1 MWCSSWGAEMST
13 RKDNEPASVPTAHPE
28 PECNTGYAEPKPKDK
43 AQAQIDGAKP
53 ESDAEEGGLEHDPDP
68 TP

>member
-1 MWCSSWGAEMST
+1 MTT
-13 RKDNEPASVPTAHPE
+13 RKDSDAASVPTASPD
-28 PECNTGYAEPKPKDK
+28 PACNTGYAEPKPKDK

-53 ESDAEEGGLEHDPDP
+53 VPDAEEGGLKHDPDP

>member
-1 MWCSSWGAEMST
+1 MTA
-13 RKDNEPASVPTAHPE
+13 RKDNAPASVPNAHPD

-43 AQAQIDGAKP
+43 AQAQIPGAKP
-53 ESDAEEGGLEHDPDP
+53 APDPEEGGLEHDPDP

>member
-1 MWCSSWGAEMST
+1 MTT
-13 RKDNEPASVPTAHPE
+13 RKDTGATSVPTAHPD

-43 AQAQIDGAKP
+43 AQAQIPGAKP
-53 ESDAEEGGLEHDPDP
+53 EPDAEEGGLKHDSDP

>member
-1 MWCSSWGAEMST
+1 MTT
-13 RKDNEPASVPTAHPE
+13 RKVSDAASVPTASPE

-53 ESDAEEGGLEHDPDP
+53 APDAEEGGLKHDPDP

>member
-1 MWCSSWGAEMST
+1 MTT
-13 RKDNEPASVPTAHPE
+13 RKDTDAASVPTAHPD

-53 ESDAEEGGLEHDPDP
+53 EPDAEEGGLKHDPDP